1 MRYNLKKDK
10 RCDII
15 KQTKRE
21 VHNMKTNSLDK
32 RYCSIEDSL
41 VDSCKEVKLMRE
53 GKKKKRS
60 FSDLLKDIEKWNNEN

>member
-1 MRYNLKKDK
+1 MKKDK

-21 VHNMKTNSLDK
+21 VYNMKTNSLDK
-32 RYCSIEDSL
+32 RYCS
-41 VDSCKEVKLMRE
+41 KEVKLMRE